1 MLDAVSGEALSLS
14 VTPAALQGAS
24 SVIGGHAAPLAVPT
38 ESAPASTETAGLAG
52 AALHQALDAYCAA
65 FAQRLSTMAT
75 GLTSAA
81 AAYTCEEA
89 SSVRSLA
96 DLAPTEEL

>member
-1 MLDAVSGEALSLS
+1 VSGEAMPLS

-24 SVIGGHAAPLAVPT
+24 GVISGHAAPLAAPK
-38 ESAPASTETAGLAG
+38 ESAPTSTETAGLAG
-52 AALHQALDAYCAA
+52 AALNSALDAYCGA
-65 FAQRLSTMAT
+65 FAQRLSTMAL

-81 AAYTCEEA
+81 AAYASEEA

-96 DLAPTEEL
+96 DLASTEEP